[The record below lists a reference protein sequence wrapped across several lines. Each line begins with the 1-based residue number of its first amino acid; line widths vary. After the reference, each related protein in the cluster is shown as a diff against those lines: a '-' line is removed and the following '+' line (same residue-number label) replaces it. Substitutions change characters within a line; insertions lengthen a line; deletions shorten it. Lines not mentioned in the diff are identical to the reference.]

1 MTWDVVALGNIVADF
16 IAAPVKKLPNWG
28 ELYRIEQPIM
38 LNIGGNA
45 AIFSTNAAKLG
56 LKTSLVGKVGDDEIG
71 EMLLTKLKAGAVDIS
86 QVKLSKTSPTSVTL
100 AIANGSGERSFFHH
114 FGANGELMLNDIDF
128 KFLSKSKALLLCS
141 YFLMPGLF
149 GAPAIT
155 LLKRAK
161 EKKLITFFDVAWDP
175 SGKWSLDDILTY
187 VDVFI
192 PNETEILKLS
202 NQKNISS
209 AVRKL
214 LDVGVS
220 MVAVKMGSS
229 GCYVENNKGEKHRL
243 KAHKVKAID
252 TTGAG
257 DAFNA
262 GFVYGTLS
270 GWDLKKIA
278 EFANAAAAFSVTKLG
293 GSTGAPT
300 RLEVEDFIKF

>member
-1 MTWDVVALGNIVADF
+1 
-16 IAAPVKKLPNWG
+16 
-28 ELYRIEQPIM
+28 M